1 MVFFLWLSV
10 EQERLRYTQFMTRHS
25 HARVHAIEASQK
37 TKYENFIYIF
47 AFTTPLFE
55 IPQLID
61 ILVAQSAENV
71 SLITWGYLAVSS
83 LAWLIY
89 GIMKKM
95 KPLIISYILYV
106 VVEFSL
112 VAAIVM
118 FQ

>member
-1 MVFFLWLSV
+1 MQSKRAKK
-10 EQERLRYTQFMTRHS
+10 QSTR
-25 HARVHAIEASQK
+25 ILF
-37 TKYENFIYIF
+37 T
-47 AFTTPLFE
+47 FTTPLFE

-61 ILVAQSAENV
+61 ILVAGSAQNV
-71 SLITWGYLAVSS
+71 SLITWGYLALSS

-106 VVEFSL
+106 LVEFSL
-112 VAAIVM
+112 VAAIIA